1 MGTQPL
7 VLVADDE
14 PRITKLVSIALTEEG
29 FRVVTATGGE
39 DALAK
44 AEEVRPDIVLLD
56 IVMPDLDGIEVMRQ
70 LREQRPVPVILLT
83 AKGATAD
90 KAKGLDLGADDYI
103 AKPFHPDE
111 LAARVRA
118 VIRRSSGV
126 EPGAGVL
133 AFDDIE
139 IDLERRM
146 VRRNGE
152 LVQLSRTE
160 WLLLQHL
167 ATHPGKVVLHTELL
181 TKVWGPE
188 YRDDLQY
195 LRVWISRV
203 RRKLGAKP
211 GEPGR
216 IKTFQGI
223 GYLLDVE
230 PGGGSITGDGTTSDR
245 RHRHRRDR
253 DRRPRQRPSADLATV
268 RPRVRPTLNRH
279 STARR
284 PTGRLVRRVWA
295 PHRRW
300 ASRLIGG
307 LLGWEVHLMTYDE
320 KTVVHRDDY
329 VDGGTAV
336 TSRTVEARPS
346 GGTIAGRIVILLFGI
361 VQVLI
366 LLRIVFLLLDAR
378 EANDLVAWILNAS
391 QIFVAPFEGMLGT
404 NAVTSGGS
412 VLDVAA
418 ILALIGWS
426 LLEVLILAAVGV
438 FRREPAAA

>member
-1 MGTQPL
+1 VGTQPL

-14 PRITKLVSIALTEEG
+14 PRITKLVSIALSEEG

-230 PGGGSITGDGTTSDR
+230 PGGGSSIDGSDGA
-245 RHRHRRDR
+245 DEESAVPAGA
-253 DRRPRQRPSADLATV
+253 DSDAGPRTQEA
-268 RPRVRPTLNRH
+268 
-279 STARR
+279 
-284 PTGRLVRRVWA
+284 A
-295 PHRRW
+295 P
-300 ASRLIGG
+300 
-307 LLGWEVHLMTYDE
+307 
-320 KTVVHRDDY
+320 
-329 VDGGTAV
+329 
-336 TSRTVEARPS
+336 
-346 GGTIAGRIVILLFGI
+346 
-361 VQVLI
+361 
-366 LLRIVFLLLDAR
+366 
-378 EANDLVAWILNAS
+378 
-391 QIFVAPFEGMLGT
+391 
-404 NAVTSGGS
+404 
-412 VLDVAA
+412 
-418 ILALIGWS
+418 
-426 LLEVLILAAVGV
+426 VG
-438 FRREPAAA
+438 

>member
-1 MGTQPL
+1 MSTQPL

-14 PRITKLVSIALTEEG
+14 PRITKLVSIALSEEG
-29 FRVVTATGGE
+29 FRVVTASGGE

-70 LREQRPVPVILLT
+70 LRERRPVPVILLT
-83 AKGATAD
+83 AKGSTAD

-118 VIRRSSGV
+118 VIRRSSGAQ
-126 EPGAGVL
+126 PGAGVIR
-133 AFDDIE
+133 FDDVE

-146 VRRNGE
+146 VTRGGE

-167 ATHPGKVVLHTELL
+167 AANAGKVVLHTELL

-195 LRVWISRV
+195 LRVWVSRV

-216 IKTFQGI
+216 IRTFQGI

-230 PGGGSITGDGTTSDR
+230 GEATSPASGSLHEDDEELGSASDTAVT
-245 RHRHRRDR
+245 DELEEAAAKEET
-253 DRRPRQRPSADLATV
+253 PA
-268 RPRVRPTLNRH
+268 RVGQAP
-279 STARR
+279 
-284 PTGRLVRRVWA
+284 
-295 PHRRW
+295 PHRR
-300 ASRLIGG
+300 S
-307 LLGWEVHLMTYDE
+307 
-320 KTVVHRDDY
+320 
-329 VDGGTAV
+329 
-336 TSRTVEARPS
+336 
-346 GGTIAGRIVILLFGI
+346 
-361 VQVLI
+361 
-366 LLRIVFLLLDAR
+366 LDAVGSLPTASSR
-378 EANDLVAWILNAS
+378 VRGVTVRRAVPRPGSLSVPIRGNLGRLERPPFQPGSIALAWHAERS
-391 QIFVAPFEGMLGT
+391 T
-404 NAVTSGGS
+404 
-412 VLDVAA
+412 
-418 ILALIGWS
+418 
-426 LLEVLILAAVGV
+426 
-438 FRREPAAA
+438 